1 MTLDPREQALQ
12 QQALAADPRASA
24 IVSANAGS
32 GKTHVLINRVTRI
45 LLDGVSPEQILCV
58 TYTKAAASEMLNR
71 LFAHLGRFSILADD
85 ELRKELVKLDPKFS
99 PEAEDLAKARRLFAR
114 ALETPGGLKIRT
126 IHGFCEALL
135 RQFPIEA
142 GISAGFQII
151 EETESRKLQQQII
164 QQIGLHAVENPD
176 GDLASAYNFLTGF
189 GSSIVPQVFDTATA
203 KARVLQSDFEQ
214 YGGLSGL
221 LAQSAK
227 ILGVKTG
234 DTKDKICQQAMENFN
249 ANRLQEI
256 ANGLSAGAAKNQ
268 QAAQDLTALQ
278 NITDP
283 AEQLNIL
290 TGIFFTTTMT
300 PKKNFVSKDAIKAMP
315 ELPDICGRITDE
327 IEELL
332 SKIYAVQSFE
342 KTKAAL
348 TLCHKFVYKYAKA
361 KREAGLVDFD
371 DLIEYTR
378 ELLTDKLSTDWVLY
392 KLDGNLRHVL
402 VDEAQ
407 DNSPAQWA
415 VIGALTDEFF
425 AGAGATDETRTMFA
439 VGDPKQSIYRFQGAD
454 PSLFV
459 EQRNR
464 LLQRKSDGFGKIHI
478 PQLALSWRSTPQ
490 VLEFVD
496 ACFFGVELETKF
508 VGEPEN
514 FKADPGF
521 SEYLKHGAERSNST
535 GTVKLLSAIPYTKDE
550 TDSDPSRPVN
560 SISSRHPVSILAQNI
575 AKNIK
580 SMLDRDKQINEKIDG
595 IEIKRAV
602 NAGDILILV
611 RSRNSLFR
619 EIIRHLK
626 LQGVPVAGADRMIL
640 QTETAILDLLSLA
653 KAALQPADDLSL
665 AEVLTGPFVQSQ
677 QISKSPITTEM
688 LFKLA
693 NARTEGRTLHAALTD
708 SEEPAFASAKK
719 WFADLIERASYET
732 PYRFFS
738 GLLYRLTETG
748 EPMVNRL
755 FARLGSEVADPL
767 QEFLSLALAFSQK
780 GDGSLMSF
788 VMQMAAREDEIKR
801 EMQGVNDKV
810 RVMTIHGAKGLEA
823 PIVFLPDTNSKPGG
837 RKTTGLVRDNQA
849 WLWVSSKQ
857 VCDVVQK
864 LKDRQEILDI
874 QEHRRLLYVALTRAR
889 DHLIICAHHKG
900 GITGGLED
908 GCWYLQCVSAFEHLF
923 VAEAATRTEDEEGG
937 ISYQLGTGASC
948 IETQLNAAPDTMV
961 DLPDWLD
968 KPWQDQQNT
977 LTTITPS
984 GLHKGASE
992 QVLATSPVGQRAEK
1006 RFLRGNIIHSL
1017 LQILPDL
1024 PKPDHIAAVDK
1035 FLNQYKDL
1043 TSAQRIEIA
1052 KVTLNVLNHGDFGY
1066 LFGTNSRAELPISGT
1081 LTSTSGDYLVNGK
1094 IDRLVVRDTEVLV
1107 LDFKTNRPPPKHL
1120 EDVSDVYLAQMATY
1134 RDLLQQIWPNK
1145 NIRCAL
1151 LWTDGPSLMEL
1162 PDNLLQSQ

>member
-1 MTLDPREQALQ
+1 MTLELTQQALQ

-85 ELRKELVKLDPKFS
+85 ELRKELTKLDPKLS
-99 PEAEDLAKARRLFAR
+99 PNEEDLAKARRLFAR

-164 QQIGLHAVENPD
+164 QQIGLQAVENPD
-176 GDLASAYNFLTGF
+176 GELAASYNFLTGF
-189 GSSIVPQVFDTATA
+189 GSTTVPQVFNTATA
-203 KARVLQSDFEQ
+203 KARVLQLDFDK
-214 YGGLSGL
+214 YNGLIGL
-221 LAQSAK
+221 LTQSAK
-227 ILGVKTG
+227 TLGIEDD
-234 DTKDKICQQAMENFN
+234 DTKDTICQQVMQSFSTS
-249 ANRLQEI
+249 RLQTI
-256 ANGLSAGAAKNQ
+256 ATGLANGAKKNQ
-268 QAAQDLTALQ
+268 QSAQDLIALQ

-283 AEQLNIL
+283 VEQLDAL
-290 TGIFFTTTMT
+290 TGIFFTNAMT
-300 PKKNFVSKDAIKAMP
+300 AKKNFVSKDAIKDMP
-315 ELPDICGRITDE
+315 ELPELCDKIIDE
-327 IEELL
+327 LEALL
-332 SKIYAVQSFE
+332 SKIYAVQAFE

-348 TLCHKFVYKYAKA
+348 TLCHEFVYRYAKI

-425 AGAGATDETRTMFA
+425 AGAGTTDETRTMFA

-459 EQRNR
+459 EQRDK
-464 LLQRKSDGFGKIHI
+464 LLQRKNDGFGKIHI

-508 VGEPEN
+508 ADDRQKFN
-514 FKADPGF
+514 ADPGF
-521 SEYLKHGAERSNST
+521 SEYLKHGAQRSSSA

-550 TDSDPSRPVN
+550 SDSDPSRPVN
-560 SISSRHPVSILAQNI
+560 AVSSQHPVSILAQNI
-575 AKNIK
+575 AIDIK
-580 SMLDRDKQINEKIDG
+580 SMLDSGEQINEKIDG

-626 LQGVPVAGADRMIL
+626 LQGVPVAGADRMVL
-640 QTETAILDLLSLA
+640 QSETIILDLLSLA

-665 AEVLTGPFVQSQ
+665 AEVLTSPFVQPQ
-677 QISKSPITTEM
+677 QMNESPITTEI

-693 NARTEGRTLHAALTD
+693 NDRAKQTLHSALAETK
-708 SEEPAFASAKK
+708 EPVFDQAKT
-719 WFADLIERASYET
+719 WFADLQERASYET

-748 EPMVNRL
+748 EPMLNRL
-755 FARLGSEVADPL
+755 FARLGSEAADPM

-780 GDGSLMSF
+780 NDGSLMSF
-788 VMQMAAREDEIKR
+788 VMQMSAREDEIKR

-849 WLWVSSKQ
+849 WLWVSSKN

-864 LKDRQEILDI
+864 LKDRQEILDT

-900 GITGGLED
+900 GITGGLEY

-937 ISYQLGTGASC
+937 ISYQLGVSARC
-948 IETQLNAAPDTMV
+948 IETKLNTAPDTMV
-961 DLPDWLD
+961 DLPNWLD
-968 KPWQDQQNT
+968 KPWQGQQNT
-977 LTTITPS
+977 LPTITPS
-984 GLHKGASE
+984 GLHKDASE

-1043 TSAQRIEIA
+1043 TVLQKSEIA
-1052 KVTLNVLNHGDFGY
+1052 DVTLRVLNHADFGY

-1107 LDFKTNRPPPKHL
+1107 LDFKTNRPPPKHP
-1120 EDVSDVYLAQMATY
+1120 EDVSDVYLVQMATY
-1134 RDLLQQIWPNK
+1134 RDLLQQIWPDK

-1151 LWTDGPSLMEL
+1151 LWTDGPNLMEL